1 MGKQDEARARLPT
14 HGGSV
19 LPRVVVDDY
28 SVDLAEGDGFL
39 GDRANKK
46 AFWDLVEKYRK
57 PLREQGSDPLG
68 DADTEDI
75 GKKALVDLLVKGDI
89 EAAGLVHSAIED
101 FAQELATVIRRFLR
115 LKAWRDTECLVIGGG
130 FRGSRVGE
138 LAVGRCAM
146 ILAAEGAK
154 VALEVIDSAPDDAGL
169 IGAAHLLPPWML
181 KGHEGLLAVDVGG
194 TNIRAGVVEL
204 NCRKSRDL
212 ARAAVVKSKIWR
224 HSEEEIAR
232 DDAVERLAEMLR
244 ELAEWAK
251 KNRISL
257 APVVGIGCPGV
268 IAESGAIERGA
279 HNLPG
284 NWESRRFSLPDSI
297 VEHLPKVGD
306 HETVIIMHND
316 AVLQGLSELPRMR
329 ERTHW
334 GVLTIGTGLGNARF
348 TNRRSDEE

>member
-1 MGKQDEARARLPT
+1 MGKHGEAKARLPT

-19 LPRVVVDDY
+19 LPRVIVDDY
-28 SVDLAEGDGFL
+28 SVELTEGDGFL

-57 PLREQGSDPLG
+57 PLRKQGADPLG
-68 DADTEDI
+68 NTDTEDI
-75 GKKALVDLLVKGDI
+75 GKKALVELLVKGDI

-146 ILAAEGAK
+146 ILSADGTKGDLAA
-154 VALEVIDSAPDDAGL
+154 IDNVPDDAGL

-181 KGHEGLLAVDVGG
+181 KGHGGLLAVDVGG
-194 TNIRAGVVEL
+194 TNIRAGIVEL
-204 NCRKSRDL
+204 NGRKSRDH
-212 ARAAVVKSKIWR
+212 ADAAVLKSRIWR
-224 HSEEEIAR
+224 HSEEKIAR
-232 DDAVERLAEMLR
+232 DDAVERVAMMLR
-244 ELAEWAK
+244 ELADWAK
-251 KNRISL
+251 RNRISL

-268 IAESGAIERGA
+268 INEDGSIERGA

-284 NWESRRFSLPDSI
+284 NWESTRFSLPDSI
-297 VEHLPKVGD
+297 VEHLPKVGE

-329 ERTHW
+329 EREHW

-348 TNRRSDEE
+348 TNRRTDED